1 MALKRTPIGKDGTPQ
16 MEKTK
21 TVDST
26 PTKTAIEAGEERLA
40 GHRDA
45 NGEFVPAPGDK
56 GHDGQEA
63 PVEKSPEQIQ
73 HDVNS
78 QERAIVELEPY
89 GILPDVWTMKDVA
102 AHMDVMDNHILV
114 EHVAPPNKTKGGIIL
129 PPNAAVRENLENQ
142 LYHVIKAGPGRIK
155 NHESGDRIKMR
166 VKDGDLVVLRLT
178 AAVKFCQQKRDYF
191 IARDDD
197 VVAVLHDVEVRI
209 DNEEVKD

>member
-16 MEKTK
+16 TEKTT
-21 TVDST
+21 TVTDT
-26 PTKTAIEAGEERLA
+26 RAA
-40 GHRDA
+40 HRDED
-45 NGEFVPAPGDK
+45 GEFVPAEGDT
-56 GHDGQEA
+56 GHDGQET
-63 PVEKSPEQIQ
+63 PVQKSPEEIQ
-73 HDVNS
+73 HEVDS

-102 AHMDVMDNHILV
+102 SHMDVMDNHILV

-129 PPNAAVRENLENQ
+129 PQNAAVRENLENQ

-155 NHESGDRIKMR
+155 NHETGDRIAMR
-166 VKDGDLVVLRLT
+166 VRDGDLVVLRLT

-197 VVAVLHDVEVRI
+197 VVAVLHDVEFKI
-209 DNEEVKD
+209 DNEEVKE